1 MPPPVYPTYTVDGVP
16 LDARGWYLTPE
27 TRRRAIPGVR
37 AVSVQVPGV
46 PGELPITGLDLDTT
60 TLTLGLRVT
69 AARPDGSD
77 GDLVDL
83 ETNVEALTGLFGV
96 RHRMLDVRHYPA
108 PGMVRQADATMLA
121 ASEPVYNTALRFAR
135 LTVVLTVP
143 GVVWRDVAAATW
155 SGALPGTGQAVTTLA
170 GSTAPVTDALVRF
183 TGPAVSPTI
192 VDVATGGSVSRPGG
206 LLAGQRLLIDCKAMR
221 AAVVTTDTWDLDAGS
236 DVTGE
241 ISASGPGSGSRWLH
255 LTPQIA
261 GGDPYSRA
269 VMVTTTAT
277 STTSASRVEIRARRA
292 YL

>member
-1 MPPPVYPTYTVDGVP
+1 
-16 LDARGWYLTPE
+16 GWYLTPE

-135 LTVVLTVP
+135 LTVVRTVP
-143 GVVWRDVAAATW
+143 GVGWRAVAAAPL
-155 SGALPGTGQAVTTLA
+155 SRGLPGTGGAVTPLTR
-170 GSTAPVTDALVRF
+170 TMAPD
-183 TGPAVSPTI
+183 I
-192 VDVATGGSVSRPGG
+192 V
-206 LLAGQRLLIDCKAMR
+206 
-221 AAVVTTDTWDLDAGS
+221 AVVR
-236 DVTGE
+236 VTG
-241 ISASGPGSGSRWLH
+241 SSGS
-255 LTPQIA
+255 
-261 GGDPYSRA
+261 
-269 VMVTTTAT
+269 
-277 STTSASRVEIRARRA
+277 
-292 YL
+292 